1 MFSVRSKQ
9 LFLDR
14 KESVFQELT
23 VDSNNVSIVSIVL
36 IASENLTTLTVPILQ
51 EKKKVRYANSEI
63 SDEPSHSHSL
73 V

>member
-36 IASENLTTLTVPILQ
+36 IASENLTTLTVR
-51 EKKKVRYANSEI
+51 EKS
-63 SDEPSHSHSL
+63 
-73 V
+73 